1 MVLFSN
7 NVALSEFVER
17 AYAALLTRKFSVIP
31 ESFKEIDYGISFK
44 LDCAEEKKSIS
55 VSIYH
60 TEKKGFSFVTKN
72 PDVRSILNSLLTST
86 GVAGSDEAG
95 KGDLFGPLVVCSF
108 LLGEKEN
115 ELLKL
120 NIKDSKKLKNHEIVD
135 IYRHIS
141 KEHPSSFSLV
151 RIMPERYNSFYKDL
165 AGKGRNL
172 NYMLAWAHSKA
183 LSGLIEKRSDIKKII
198 VDRFTE
204 NPVVNKIITDAAGKI
219 PVEFFVRAEQNPAV
233 AAASIIARANYLI
246 SLKNISETVLLGK
259 FELISGS
266 GSGSD
271 ELLAKIIDE
280 FGTDI
285 TDRICKT
292 HFANL
297 TKNLSVF

>member
-7 NVALSEFVER
+7 NAVLSEFVER
-17 AYAALLTRKFSVIP
+17 AYAALLIRKFSVIP

-44 LDCAEEKKSIS
+44 LDSFEDKKPVS

-120 NIKDSKKLKNHEIVD
+120 NIKDSKKLKNHEIID